1 MHTADVTI
9 VGGGLAGSLAAA
21 MLGKAGISTILV
33 DPHLAY
39 PPDLRCEKLDGSQV
53 ATLKKT
59 GLAGPVLKAST
70 FDGEAWL
77 ARFGRLI
84 DKRPSDQQG
93 ILYDTLVNTV
103 RGEIPPNV
111 TVIHDKATGAVTGP
125 DRQVVKLS
133 KGEEIDT
140 RLVVLAHGLN
150 LGFAHG
156 LGLSR
161 EEIFPDHSITIGFD
175 VTPVGRPAF
184 DFPALTYYPERT
196 RDRLAYLT
204 LFPVGKTMRANF
216 MVFRDMRDPWLKR
229 MRETPKAAILEVM
242 PRLGR
247 ILGEF
252 EVTGFVK
259 IRPATLYVTHG
270 VRQPGIVLVGDAYS
284 TSCPAAGTGTNK
296 VFTDVE
302 RLCNVH
308 IPNWLATG
316 GMGADKIAAFWD
328 DPEKRACD
336 AMSAHRARELRE
348 LSTNRSPVWLARR
361 WARFLYGT
369 GTGLV
374 RGLRSGGSA
383 EPPFEGQARGAPNA

>member
-1 MHTADVTI
+1 MLKTDVTI

-21 MLGKAGISTILV
+21 MLGRAGIATVLV
-33 DPHLAY
+33 DPHVAY

-53 ATLKKT
+53 AILKKT

-103 RGEIPPNV
+103 RAEIPPNV
-111 TVIHDKATGAVTGP
+111 TVIHDKATAAVTGD
-125 DRQVVKLS
+125 DRQRVTLS

-140 RLVVLAHGLN
+140 RLIVLAQGLN

-156 LGLSR
+156 LGLTR
-161 EEIFPDHSITIGFD
+161 EEISPDHSITIGFD

-184 DFPALTYYPERT
+184 DFPALNYYPERA

-204 LFPVGKTMRANF
+204 LFPVGKAMRANF
-216 MVFRDMRDPWLKR
+216 MVYRDMRDPWLKR
-229 MRETPKAAILEVM
+229 MREAPKQAMLEVM
-242 PRLGR
+242 PRLSR
-247 ILGEF
+247 ILGDF

-259 IRPATLYVTHG
+259 IRPATLYVTRG
-270 VRQPGIVLVGDAYS
+270 IRQPGIVLVGDAYA
-284 TSCPAAGTGTNK
+284 TSCPAAGTGTTK

-302 RLCNVH
+302 RLCNAH
-308 IPNWLATG
+308 IPGWLATD
-316 GMGADKIAAFWD
+316 GMGAAKIAAFYD
-328 DPEKRACD
+328 DPEKVACD
-336 AMSAHRARELRE
+336 AMSINKAWSLKA
-348 LSTNRSPVWLARR
+348 LSTDRGPAWMARR
-361 WARFLYGT
+361 WTRFLYGA
-369 GTGLV
+369 GTGLA
-374 RGLRSGGSA
+374 RRFRQTPSS
-383 EPPFEGQARGAPNA
+383 EPPYADEARGAPHA